1 MPRKKAARTDEEK
14 EKLKEQ
20 IIEEGRNLFVS
31 KGSYGFST
39 HALAKKL
46 NMSQSNLYNYFKSKR
61 ELYIAIRRE
70 DINKL
75 KTDIESIINSH
86 QDGYIDLFKKIAL
99 YYLDFARTERRRF
112 QMMFAIPPP
121 PLTSNNIGP
130 IERKYTRIDPIK
142 PLREIVKKAMEEGE
156 IIKTDPSQLTYML
169 YALFHGA
176 TAVERDLRWQLNIIE
191 PLSEDK
197 LKNSLNSSEKIEK
210 SIERFRKFI
219 LDKMISLLTE

>member
-14 EKLKEQ
+14 EKLKER

-46 NMSQSNLYNYFKSKR
+46 KMSQSNLYNYFKSKR

-70 DINKL
+70 DIRKL

-86 QDGYIDLFKKIAL
+86 QGGYIDLFKKIAV
-99 YYLDFARTERRRF
+99 YYLDFASLERRRF

-121 PLTSNNIGP
+121 PLTSNKLGP
-130 IERKYTRIDPIK
+130 IEKKYIRIDPIK
-142 PLREIVKKAMEEGE
+142 PIREIVKKAMDSGE
-156 IIKTDPSQLTYML
+156 IIKNDPSQLTYML

-176 TAVERDLRWQLNIIE
+176 TAVERDLRWQLDIIE
-191 PLSEDK
+191 PLSEEMEEK
-197 LKNSLNSSEKIEK
+197 ALSSKEKIEK
-210 SIERFRKFI
+210 RIKRFRNFI
-219 LDKMISLLTE
+219 LDKMVSLLTG